1 MAKRFSSVNTIQIY
15 ETNGMENIGIES
27 EMPKM
32 RISEHWNRKELVVI
46 EIDGTRHTV
55 LANELQRA
63 IDNAQNAH
71 AF

>member
-1 MAKRFSSVNTIQIY
+1 MAKRFNSVNTIQIY
-15 ETNGMENIGIES
+15 ETNGLENIGIES
-27 EMPKM
+27 DMPKM
-32 RISEHWNRKELVVI
+32 CISEHWNRREFVVI